1 MYKKLNVYLLR
12 GLEKISLVGMNLEEA
27 LALAP
32 IPT

>member
-12 GLEKISLVGMNLEEA
+12 DLEKISLVGMTLEEA
-27 LALAP
+27 LGLAP